1 MEVSRAANCGDAAE
15 SFALA
20 GLLRGRWEE
29 AVDESAE
36 IEARASCD
44 DGDVSAFGDTGE
56 RFAGLAA
63 VVTCGAGLIRPRDV
77 DHVVWD
83 EGTLFLR
90 GLGGADLHLAVDG
103 N

>member
-20 GLLRGRWEE
+20 GLWRWSRKES
-29 AVDESAE
+29 VDESAE
-36 IEARASCD
+36 IEAGASGD
-44 DGDVSAFGDTGE
+44 DGNVSAFDDACE
-56 RFAGLAA
+56 SFAGLAA